1 MAGATHTGSKLRSE
15 GRLARAATWRMPR
28 RRARRE
34 TLAGAATLPALAFL
48 AIFALFPLYEMVSMA
63 FGDVGFAEVVT
74 GEWEHT
80 TSNFA
85 DLPESR
91 GFLDALENTLVFV
104 AIVVVASIAFGLA
117 TAHVIRL
124 ERLSRRTL
132 QTMMV
137 FAWALPPII
146 SGSVWKFILSGN
158 GVANALLGLVG
169 VDRQLWLADPGKSLY
184 SVAFVTAW
192 QAIPFAAL
200 VLKASLLDVP
210 PEQVEAAAVD
220 GATRRHVFVHVT
232 LPHLKPV
239 LVVLTVLITVY
250 AFRSFDLLFVMTQ
263 GGPGTSSTTLPFLAW
278 RRAFEF
284 GHFGEGAALA
294 CISSAFIVAAAA
306 YYSRVS
312 RRLDEG

>member
-1 MAGATHTGSKLRSE
+1 
-15 GRLARAATWRMPR
+15 MPR

-48 AIFALFPLYEMVSMA
+48 AVFALFPLYEMVSMA

-104 AIVVVASIAFGLA
+104 AIVVVASIALGLA

-169 VDRQLWLADPGKSLY
+169 VDRQLWLADPGKSLS

-232 LPHLKPV
+232 LPHLRPV

>member
-1 MAGATHTGSKLRSE
+1 MT
-15 GRLARAATWRMPR
+15 RLG
-28 RRARRE
+28 RRE
-34 TLAGAATLPALAFL
+34 PVAGVATLPALAFL
-48 AIFALFPLYEMVSMA
+48 AVFAVLPLYEMISMA
-63 FGDVGFAEVVT
+63 FGEVGFAEVVS
-74 GEWEHT
+74 GEWEPT
-80 TSNFA
+80 TRNFR
-85 DLPESR
+85 DLPGSR
-91 GFLDALENTLVFV
+91 GFRDALENTLVFV
-104 AIVVVASIAFGLA
+104 ALVVVASISLGLA

-124 ERLSRRTL
+124 DRLSRRTL

-146 SGSVWKFILSGN
+146 SGSVWKFILLGD
-158 GVANALLGLVG
+158 GVANALLGFVG
-169 VDRQLWLADPGKSLY
+169 VDRQLWLADPDKSLY
-184 SVAFVTAW
+184 AVTFVTAW

-210 PEQVEAAAVD
+210 PEQIEAAAVD
-220 GATRRHVFVHVT
+220 GARRRHVFVHVT

-294 CISSAFIVAAAA
+294 CVSSLFIVAAAA

-312 RRLDEG
+312 RRLEEG